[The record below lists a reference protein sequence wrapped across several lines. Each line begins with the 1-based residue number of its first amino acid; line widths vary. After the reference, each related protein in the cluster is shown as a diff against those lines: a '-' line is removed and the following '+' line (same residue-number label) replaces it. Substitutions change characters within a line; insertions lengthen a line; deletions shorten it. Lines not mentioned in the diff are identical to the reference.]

1 MGQTFFNRPIESAIF
16 FALIFGC
23 IYSEVFKHFV
33 LVFAFVVLGRHLSFL
48 TVTNT
53 NSMKGK
59 TVLITGASAGLG
71 EYLPGVPTSFIS
83 TSFLG
88 YETALDMARR
98 GAKVIIGNRSI
109 EGLKEKIEAT
119 VPGSQVDVF
128 KLDLSL
134 KQSIL
139 DFCAKVRAGHDKIHV
154 FINNAAL
161 VAK

>member
-1 MGQTFFNRPIESAIF
+1 
-16 FALIFGC
+16 
-23 IYSEVFKHFV
+23 
-33 LVFAFVVLGRHLSFL
+33 
-48 TVTNT
+48 
-53 NSMKGK
+53 MKGK

-71 EYLPGVPTSFIS
+71 EYLPGVPASFIQKNI
-83 TSFLG
+83 LG

-98 GAKVIIGNRSI
+98 GAKVIIGNRKT
-109 EGLKEKIEAT
+109 EGLKEKIEVT

-134 KQSIL
+134 KESVL
-139 DFCAKVRAGHDKIHV
+139 DFCGKVKAAGHDKIHV